1 MKGKTV
7 VVSGASQ
14 GLGRQLADD
23 LHSMGAN
30 VILLARSIEKLES
43 IAESHN
49 SKANYDDQWT
59 KIYGIDLADKK
70 AYPAF
75 KEWIQT
81 EGIIPDIVF
90 CCAGSSIPKLFND
103 LSINELD
110 SGIDINYKTCVFLIH
125 TLAPLMKSTNGPR
138 RHIVI
143 ISSAVA
149 FYQFIGYSQYSP
161 MKMALRGLGDSL
173 SHELNPFNI
182 DVHTVFPG
190 NFDSEGYKE
199 ENLTK
204 PSITSEIE
212 GGSYPISVEKCSQI
226 VLDSLSFNKSYW
238 RNVFWPNGQRYVF
251 TDLLSWVMFTFTMG
265 FSPRDFYGLEII
277 VGFIGLVFARV
288 IDKFHEYLIRKWF
301 KSNDKEL

>member
-1 MKGKTV
+1 MMMKGKTV

-23 LHSMGAN
+23 LHTLGAN
-30 VILLARSIEKLES
+30 VLVLARSGGKLQS
-43 IAESHN
+43 IADSHKDTAI
-49 SKANYDDQWT
+49 SSDQWT
-59 KIYGIDLADKK
+59 KTYAIDLADKN

-75 KEWIQT
+75 KEWIKT
-81 EGIIPDIVF
+81 EEITPDVLI
-90 CCAGSSIPKLFND
+90 CCAGSSVPKLFND
-103 LSINELD
+103 LSLTELE
-110 SGIDINYKTCVFLIH
+110 SGIDINYKTCAYLIH
-125 TLAPLMKSTNGPR
+125 TLSPLMKSPSSDR

-143 ISSAVA
+143 VSSAVA

-212 GGSYPISVEKCSQI
+212 GGSYPITVEECSQI
-226 VLDSLSFNKSYW
+226 VLNCLGFNGSKW
-238 RNVFWPNGQRYVF
+238 RWILWPNGQRYVF

-265 FSPRDFYGLEII
+265 FSPRDFYGVEVI
-277 VGFIGLVFARV
+277 IGLIGLLFARF
-288 IDKFHEYLIRKWF
+288 IDMFHEYLIRKWF
-301 KSNDKEL
+301 NKSK